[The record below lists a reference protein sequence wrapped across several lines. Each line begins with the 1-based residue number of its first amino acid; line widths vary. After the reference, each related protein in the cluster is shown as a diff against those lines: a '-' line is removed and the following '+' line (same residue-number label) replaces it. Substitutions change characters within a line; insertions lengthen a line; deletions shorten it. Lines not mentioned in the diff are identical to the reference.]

1 MCKEVT
7 IKVVHSY
14 TIVESIACTCSNGP
28 RSCIAV
34 ECLAFYPA
42 IQVAPFTLCSSWTE
56 RSALA
61 AARRCADRPL

>member
-1 MCKEVT
+1 MCKAVT

-28 RSCIAV
+28 RSCTVV

-42 IQVAPFTLCSSWTE
+42 IQVAPFTLCAALVIQ
-56 RSALA
+56 SAA
-61 AARRCADRPL
+61 H

>member
-7 IKVVHSY
+7 IKVAHSY
-14 TIVESIACTCSNGP
+14 TIVESIVCTCSNGP
-28 RSCIAV
+28 RSCTV

-42 IQVAPFTLCSSWTE
+42 IQVAPFTLCSSCTE
-56 RSALA
+56 RGALA